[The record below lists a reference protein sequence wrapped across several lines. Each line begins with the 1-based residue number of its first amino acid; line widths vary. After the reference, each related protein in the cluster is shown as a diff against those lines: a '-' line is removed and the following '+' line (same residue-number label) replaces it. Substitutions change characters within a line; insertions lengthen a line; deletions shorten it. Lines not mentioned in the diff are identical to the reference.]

1 MWDDEADG
9 FAKGGRIYI
18 SGFIVTGSGSGG
30 GHKLMIKGIKNPPN
44 EN

>member
-1 MWDDEADG
+1 MPPESKNVYESPIA
-9 FAKGGRIYI
+9 
-18 SGFIVTGSGSGG
+18 IVTGSGSGG